1 MLEFR
6 IKDINVTLEGENSI
20 GGYINVTERESE
32 MLYSKN
38 RGKWFKEV
46 VKKGAF
52 SKALAENRSIPL
64 LFEHDFGKELANT
77 STGTLE
83 LREDNIGLRFDAVI
97 TDEKVYN
104 DIKNGKINS
113 CSFGFHAK
121 DQEFIDVNTRLEK
134 RYLKE
139 IELVECSLVR
149 NPAYVGSLVESRAL
163 EEALKSDEEELR
175 KKSETETEEVAPE
188 ETEVVPEESTPEE
201 THSESDKEEEK
212 EVEEEATKKEEEQEE
227 TKEETS
233 EVEEEEKEDRD
244 ATSVEDSIVTM
255 CQENAKDIVKDVVEG
270 VVEEKKQQ
278 SDFID
283 SEIEYINERKNELAT
298 QKLRLELEILKLSS
312 VKDYL

>member
-175 KKSETETEEVAPE
+175 KKSETETEEVTLE
-188 ETEVVPEESTPEE
+188 ETEVVLEESTSEE
-201 THSESDKEEEK
+201 TRSESK
-212 EVEEEATKKEEEQEE
+212 EEATEKEEQQ
-227 TKEETS
+227 EETS
-233 EVEEEEKEDRD
+233 EDEEETSEKEDRD
-244 ATSVEDSIVTM
+244 ATSIEDSVVAM

-278 SDFID
+278 SEYID

>member
-175 KKSETETEEVAPE
+175 KKTETEEVVPE
-188 ETEVVPEESTPEE
+188 ETEIVLEESTSEE
-201 THSESDKEEEK
+201 TRSESKEEEEK
-212 EVEEEATKKEEEQEE
+212 EVEEEATEKEEQQ
-227 TKEETS
+227 EETS
-233 EVEEEEKEDRD
+233 EDEEETSEKEDRD
-244 ATSVEDSIVTM
+244 ATSIEDSVVAM

-278 SDFID
+278 SEYID

>member
-175 KKSETETEEVAPE
+175 KKSETETEEVTPE
-188 ETEVVPEESTPEE
+188 ETEIVLEESTSEE
-201 THSESDKEEEK
+201 TSSESKEEEEK
-212 EVEEEATKKEEEQEE
+212 EVEEEATEKEQQQEE
-227 TKEETS
+227 TFEDEEETS
-233 EVEEEEKEDRD
+233 EKEDRD
-244 ATSVEDSIVTM
+244 ATSIEDSVVAM

-278 SDFID
+278 SEYID